1 MFPAQAAS
9 LGNQEAS
16 PSLVYGAR
24 LLSGFGVHPPSCVR
38 IALPPLCAAS
48 STDRAPDYGSGGW
61 GFESLAAR
69 QTPQVRGLELL
80 ALRHP
85 RCCTGLG
92 RTLPRLG
99 RRLGALPRR
108 PRGRVRTWDDVRVL
122 RVQVDRLQRW
132 FRPGLLCDIEIQSLG
147 GDTVTSATAASKDWL
162 AANARIVRGK
172 TVLKSGGKEHT
183 LARTDLSRLIRDASS
198 P

>member
-1 MFPAQAAS
+1 
-9 LGNQEAS
+9 
-16 PSLVYGAR
+16 
-24 LLSGFGVHPPSCVR
+24 
-38 IALPPLCAAS
+38 LPCDTL
-48 STDRAPDYGSGGW
+48 D
-61 GFESLAAR
+61 AAR
-69 QTPQVRGLELL
+69 DWAGRFRSSVADLVPFLGDRVD
-80 ALRHP
+80 AL
-85 RCCTGLG
+85 
-92 RTLPRLG
+92 
-99 RRLGALPRR
+99 
-108 PRGRVRTWDDVRVL
+108 RTWDDVRML

-172 TVLKSGGKEHT
+172 TVLKSGGKEHS